1 MKILSL
7 LPAATEILCEL
18 GLSKSIVGISE
29 ECNYPDNIK
38 EKPVASRIKLGATN
52 SSKEIDEEL
61 KKIIKNNKSPFVLDR
76 DLIDKLSPDFII
88 TQETC
93 SVCAVSRNDALDL
106 NLKAEI
112 IDYSPSDL
120 NGIPNEIVKLAERLS
135 ISKAGQ
141 ELKNKFENE
150 INKIKNSTQNVI
162 DRPRVFA
169 MEWLDPLYSAG
180 HWVPEMIEIAG
191 GQSGLSISKE
201 KSKIVN
207 WNQIKEYAPHFIFI
221 MPCGWSIEKTLNDID
236 CILNN
241 NELNKIPAFNMGN
254 VYIVDADS
262 YYTRPSMRIIEG
274 TKLIARTISPQHFS
288 HEPLPDSILNLQNF
302 IHFESFAG

>member
-18 GLSKSIVGISE
+18 GLSDSIVGISE
-29 ECNYPDNIK
+29 ECNYPDSIK
-38 EKPVASRIKLGATN
+38 EKPVASRIKLEETN

-61 KKIIKNNKSPFVLDR
+61 KKIIKDNKSPFILDKE
-76 DLIDKLSPDFII
+76 LISELNPDFII

-93 SVCAVSRNDALDL
+93 SVCAVSRNDTLDL
-106 NLKAEI
+106 NVKGKI
-112 IDYSPSDL
+112 IDYSPSNL
-120 NGIPNEIVKLAERLS
+120 KEIPTEIAKLADSLS
-135 ISKAGQ
+135 VSKAG
-141 ELKNKFENE
+141 EDLKNEFMNQ
-150 INKIKNSTQNVI
+150 INKIKNATKDII

-191 GQSGLSISKE
+191 GESGLSMSNE
-201 KSKIVN
+201 KSRIVD
-207 WNQIKEYAPHFIFI
+207 WDEIKKYAPHFIFI
-221 MPCGWSIEKTLNDID
+221 MPCGWNIEKTLNDID

-241 NELNKIPAFNMGN
+241 TELNKIPAFNMGN

-262 YYTRPSMRIIEG
+262 YYTRPAMRIIEG
-274 TKLIARTISPQHFS
+274 TKLIARTISPQHFT

>member
-1 MKILSL
+1 VKILSL

-18 GLSKSIVGISE
+18 GLSDSIVGISE

-38 EKPVASRIKLGATN
+38 DRPVASRIKLEATN
-52 SSKEIDEEL
+52 SSKKIDEEL
-61 KKIIKNNKSPFVLDR
+61 RKIIKDNKSPFILNKE
-76 DLIDKLSPDFII
+76 LIDELNPDFII

-93 SVCAVSRNDALDL
+93 SVCAVSRNNVLDL
-106 NLKAEI
+106 EVKAKI
-112 IDYSPSDL
+112 IDYSPSNL
-120 NGIPNEIVKLAERLS
+120 NDIPSEITKLADRLS
-135 ISKAGQ
+135 VNKAGEQ
-141 ELKNKFENE
+141 LKNEFMDE
-150 INKIKNSTQNVI
+150 INKIKNATKNIV

-191 GQSGLSISKE
+191 GESGLSMSNE
-201 KSKIVN
+201 KSKIVD
-207 WNQIKEYAPHFIFI
+207 WDQIKKYAPNFIFI

-241 NELNKIPAFNMGN
+241 KELNKIPAFNMGN

-262 YYTRPSMRIIEG
+262 YYTRPAMRIIEG

-288 HEPLPDSILNLQNF
+288 YEPLPDSILNLQNF